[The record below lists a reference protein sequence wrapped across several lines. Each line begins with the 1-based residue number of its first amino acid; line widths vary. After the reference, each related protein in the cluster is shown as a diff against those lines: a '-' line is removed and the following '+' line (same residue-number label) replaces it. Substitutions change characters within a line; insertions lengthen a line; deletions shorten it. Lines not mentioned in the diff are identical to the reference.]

1 MHKVQVQIKSMP
13 FTPRTGSEFRAGSIQ
28 VVDSDLAKDLE
39 QAGIATVLQDP
50 FVEPVVNEIPYL
62 QPEMPAVTDDTS
74 ASPNVE
80 KSEEELAAEKLAAEE
95 AELAAMLA
103 AEEAAKS
110 EEELAA
116 EKLAAE
122 EAELAAM
129 LAAEEAAKKEELEK
143 DGE

>member
-1 MHKVQVQIKSMP
+1 M
-13 FTPRTGSEFRAGSIQ
+13 
-28 VVDSDLAKDLE
+28 
-39 QAGIATVLQDP
+39 LQDP